1 MEVENAVRKVL
12 GLSPSVRV
20 ATICNMNGGLV
31 FTARRKAVKNML
43 TRSESRESLRTSAK
57 NMAKRRKLV
66 RHLGKCKYTLAEYD
80 KIKRI
85 VVPAGSKHI
94 MFVTCSPSFDH
105 MKIVRKVRTFR

>member
-1 MEVENAVRKVL
+1 MEVETAVKKVL

-20 ATICNMNGGLV
+20 ATVCDMNGRLV

-43 TRSESRESLRTSAK
+43 TRAESKDSLRTSAK
-57 NMAKRRKLV
+57 NMAKRRKLA

-85 VVPAGSKHI
+85 VVPAGRNHI
-94 MFVTCSPSFDH
+94 MFVTCSPGFDH
-105 MKIVRKVRTFR
+105 NKIVRKIRTFR